1 MPMHTHAP
9 VPRTQQVIQLIGAPS
24 DAGASRPGARLAPD
38 ALRIAGLVAAL
49 QAQGL
54 AVQDGGNLAGPA
66 VDPAHFAQA
75 AVGGTKVLHNIE
87 ACRAWCQQVHGA
99 VAQSLADDALP
110 LMLGGDH
117 HLAMGSIPAVW
128 AHCQARGKHLRVL
141 WLDAHSDCNTPATSP
156 SGNIHGM
163 PVAVL
168 LGHGPVPLQDLA
180 TQPLPASALRQLGLR
195 SVDWAEKQNIAQ
207 FGIEAIDMRAID
219 ELGMPEVMRRVLR
232 DVHGPDVHLH
242 LSFDVDFLDAEL
254 APGTGT
260 PMRGGPNYREA
271 QLCMEMIAD
280 TRCLASVD
288 LVEYN
293 PLLDVRGQ
301 TAELL
306 LDLLQ
311 SLFGKSTLSRPH
323 SPAKSPPP
331 ATPS

>member
-1 MPMHTHAP
+1 MSMHTTPAP
-9 VPRTQQVIQLIGAPS
+9 SVQQAVRLIGAPS

-38 ALRIAGLVAAL
+38 ALRVAGLAVAL

-54 AVQDGGNLAGPA
+54 AVQDLGNLPGPA
-66 VDPAHFAQA
+66 LDPAAFALPNAAGLQA
-75 AVGGTKVLHNIE
+75 PLAAAQVPHLHHLQ
-87 ACRAWCQQVHGA
+87 ACRAWCQLVNGA
-99 VAQSLADDALP
+99 VAQSLAAGALP

-128 AHCQARGKHLRVL
+128 AHCQASGKRLRVL

-156 SGNIHGM
+156 SGNVHGM

-168 LGHGPVPLQDLA
+168 LGHGPAPLQDLA
-180 TQPLPASALRQLGLR
+180 PQPLPASALRQLGLR
-195 SVDWAEKQNIAQ
+195 SVDWAEKHNIAQ

-232 DVHGPDVHLH
+232 DVHGEGVHLH
-242 LSFDVDFLDAEL
+242 LSFDVDFLDPDL

-260 PMRGGPNYREA
+260 PMRGGPSYREA

-280 TRCLASVD
+280 TGCLASMD

-293 PLLDVRGQ
+293 PMLDVRGQ

-311 SLFGKSTLSRPH
+311 SLFGKSTLAPRVS
-323 SPAKSPPP
+323 
-331 ATPS
+331 

>member
-1 MPMHTHAP
+1 MSTFSASAP
-9 VPRTQQVIQLIGAPS
+9 QAPIRLIGAPS

-38 ALRIAGLVAAL
+38 ALRVAGVAAAL
-49 QAQGL
+49 QAQGV
-54 AVQDGGNLAGPA
+54 AVQDWGNLAGPA
-66 VDPAHFAQA
+66 IDPAQFAHSNTA
-75 AVGGTKVLHNIE
+75 TSPAPLHHLQ
-87 ACRAWCQQVHGA
+87 ACRDWCQLVNGA
-99 VAQSLADDALP
+99 VAQSLADGALP

-128 AHCQARGKHLRVL
+128 AHCQAQGKRLRVL
-141 WLDAHSDCNTPATSP
+141 WLDAHSDYNTPATSP
-156 SGNIHGM
+156 SGNVHGM

-168 LGHGPVPLQDLA
+168 LGHGPAPLQDLA
-180 TQPLPASALRQLGLR
+180 PQPLPASALRQLGLR
-195 SVDWAEKQNIAQ
+195 SVDWAEKHNIAQ

-232 DVHGPDVHLH
+232 DVHGQGVHLH
-242 LSFDVDFLDAEL
+242 LSFDVDFLDPEL

-260 PMRGGPNYREA
+260 PMRGGPSYREA

-280 TRCLASVD
+280 TGSLASLD

-293 PLLDVRGQ
+293 PMLDVRGQ

-311 SLFGKSTLSRPH
+311 SLFGKSTLSRPTPRR
-323 SPAKSPPP
+323 SPLLRQPP
-331 ATPS
+331 